1 MSIVIG
7 AVLLVTSVTI
17 VLAIVGVL
25 IDRSAARHER
35 ERSDEA

>member
-7 AVLLVTSVTI
+7 ALLLVTSVTI

-35 ERSDEA
+35 ERRDEA